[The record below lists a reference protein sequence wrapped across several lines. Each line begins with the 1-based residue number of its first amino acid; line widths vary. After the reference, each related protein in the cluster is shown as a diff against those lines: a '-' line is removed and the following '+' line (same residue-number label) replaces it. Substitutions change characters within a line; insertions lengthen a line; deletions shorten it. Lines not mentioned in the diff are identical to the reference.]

1 MKYNNYQ
8 DFQNYS
14 QISIEELR
22 EKSKKNMKK
31 GYSPVETKNARG
43 AIATTWWGKSW
54 CTNLERYADYS
65 SRIGRGKR
73 YVRNGAVIDLK
84 IDEGLI
90 KAKVQGSRSKP
101 YQVEIKIDPL
111 SEKSKKNIYK
121 IAESSIDTLESL
133 VLGEFPK
140 ELATIFTDKEIGLF
154 PKPNE
159 IHINCDCPDWAYL
172 CKHAASTLY
181 GVGVRLDEDPLM
193 FFLLR
198 SFDFNLLLQKSI
210 NEKKELMIKNIGK
223 KGKRTI
229 PKNKAKEL
237 FGI

>member
-1 MKYNNYQ
+1 MKNMNYQ
-8 DFQNYS
+8 FHPNYS

-31 GYSPVETKNARG
+31 GYFPVETKNARG
-43 AIATTWWGKSW
+43 AIATTWWGNSW

-84 IDEGLI
+84 IAEGLI
-90 KAKVQGSRSKP
+90 KAKVQGSRKKP
-101 YQVEIKIDPL
+101 YQVKITIDPL

-133 VLGEFPK
+133 VLGKFPK
-140 ELATIFTDKEIGLF
+140 ELATIFTDKEVGLF
-154 PKPNE
+154 PTPDE
-159 IHINCDCPDWAYL
+159 IHITCDCPDWAYL
-172 CKHAASTLY
+172 CKHAASALY
-181 GVGVRLDEDPLM
+181 GVGVKLDEDPLM

-210 NEKKELMIKNIGK
+210 NEKKELMIRNIGK
-223 KGKRTI
+223 RGKRTI